1 MQASQVTVRYR
12 CVHRVSN
19 CHAEA
24 VQGWDNDLSL
34 GCPYEIMEIFP
45 ILVRFSGDLRE
56 LESLRRPVEFKVSA

>member
-34 GCPYEIMEIFP
+34 GCPYEIFP